1 MLDTTM
7 IWSIYQMEKWKIY
20 YSIVDLTRLDMV
32 TPARVYR
39 SRLKLYYVALEL
51 VLILDQTQWGE
62 TLGVNIWFIYN
73 W

>member
-1 MLDTTM
+1 
-7 IWSIYQMEKWKIY
+7 MEKWKIY

-51 VLILDQTQWGE
+51 VLILDQTQ
-62 TLGVNIWFIYN
+62 
-73 W
+73 